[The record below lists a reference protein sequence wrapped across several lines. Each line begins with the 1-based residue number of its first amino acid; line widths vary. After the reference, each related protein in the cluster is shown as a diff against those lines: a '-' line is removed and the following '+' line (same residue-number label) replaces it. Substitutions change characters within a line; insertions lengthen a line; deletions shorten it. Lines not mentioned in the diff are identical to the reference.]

1 MAGADA
7 HGKPGIR
14 IESRVALGLFA
25 AVELVAL
32 SIGERA
38 AVTAVDTQTDRGKI
52 RISLLFAHA
61 AARLVPG
68 EGQQGEPTRD
78 EEEATDGRDG
88 TQPAP
93 GCEHEQVDGT
103 GKEDDPDQ
111 EEGSG

>member
-14 IESRVALGLFA
+14 IESRVALGLLA

-32 SIGERA
+32 FIGERA

-52 RISLLFAHA
+52 RISLLLAHA

-68 EGQQGEPTRD
+68 QGQQGEPPRD
-78 EEEATDGRDG
+78 EEEAADGCDG
-88 TQPAP
+88 TQPSP
-93 GCEHEQVDGT
+93 GCEHEQVDGA
-103 GKEDDPDQ
+103 GKEDDSDQ